1 MENKKSEVK
10 IIKEVEI
17 SFQEKRKIEIEFIKI
32 IKENRLSL
40 NQAEELLN
48 SVKENLNRKPLWIN
62 K

>member
-48 SVKENLNRKPLWIN
+48 SVKENLNRKPLWD
-62 K
+62 